1 MCVPKKTKYIYC
13 KAFNMITNKNEAK
26 IMEKA
31 ISSACF
37 ISTLQDIIQ
46 IKSGIIKLVNVNDYS

>member
-1 MCVPKKTKYIYC
+1 MT
-13 KAFNMITNKNEAK
+13 TNKNEVK
-26 IMEKA
+26 IMEKL

-46 IKSGIIKLVNVNDYS
+46 IKSGIIKLVNVNDYSWMHLWE